1 MEQFTDKETF
11 MKTIKNLMV
20 AAMVLFTGNAM
31 AQKLSADA
39 IEIEAGGEADLV
51 VSFTS
56 EQNLT
61 AAQFTIVLP
70 EGISIKKNGKRYVAA
85 LGEDIE
91 DDYEWKIKNGDTGQ
105 IVLITRVDNTSPALT
120 SGVDLITLTLVTEET
135 ATLGDKQ
142 ATISGITF
150 SQNGTSVAGNADFN
164 VTITVFVK
172 NETVISVSGGA
183 TSTFGQAL
191 AEPSVT
197 VTQGYDGVLSY
208 KSSNGNIVKVATD
221 GKLTAIGAGTA
232 TITISGTETAHW
244 KAPAPVT
251 YNVQIDKASIT
262 PAVTISGWTYGEAA
276 NTPAVTGNTGNGTVT
291 YQYKVKDANDN
302 TYSETVPTDANN
314 YTVKAIVEAT
324 ANYKGGETT
333 ADFTIARKSV
343 TTTMIQAIADQ
354 VYNGNALTP
363 AITVKD
369 GNSTLALNTDYTVT
383 YTNNTN
389 AGTATVT
396 ITGQG
401 NYKDTASKTFTI
413 SAKTLTKDM
422 VDDIENQVFNGSALQ
437 PKPVV
442 KDGNKTLAEG
452 TDYTVTYTNNTNP
465 GTATITITGKGNYQG
480 TVTTQ
485 FVIKVEGDA
494 NDDDKVDV
502 SDIDT
507 VIEYVDETVTVVNK
521 AADVNNDGF
530 INVADIDYIIERI
543 N

>member
-1 MEQFTDKETF
+1 M
-11 MKTIKNLMV
+11 
-20 AAMVLFTGNAM
+20 
-31 AQKLSADA
+31 
-39 IEIEAGGEADLV
+39 
-51 VSFTS
+51 
-56 EQNLT
+56 
-61 AAQFTIVLP
+61 
-70 EGISIKKNGKRYVAA
+70 
-85 LGEDIE
+85 
-91 DDYEWKIKNGDTGQ
+91 
-105 IVLITRVDNTSPALT
+105 
-120 SGVDLITLTLVTEET
+120 
-135 ATLGDKQ
+135 
-142 ATISGITF
+142 
-150 SQNGTSVAGNADFN
+150 
-164 VTITVFVK
+164 
-172 NETVISVSGGA
+172 
-183 TSTFGQAL
+183 
-191 AEPSVT
+191 
-197 VTQGYDGVLSY
+197 
-208 KSSNGNIVKVATD
+208 ATD

>member
-61 AAQFTIVLP
+61 AAQFTIALP
-70 EGISIKKNGKRYVAA
+70 EGISIKKKGKKYVAA

-120 SGVDLITLTLVTEET
+120 SGIDLITLTLVAEET
-135 ATLGDKQ
+135 ATLGEAQ
-142 ATISGITF
+142 ATISSITF
-150 SQNGTSVAGNADFN
+150 SQNGISVAGNANFN
-164 VTITVFVK
+164 VTITVFEK
-172 NETVISVSGGA
+172 NETVISVSEGA
-183 TSTFGQAL
+183 TCTFGQAL

-208 KSSNGNIVKVATD
+208 ESSDEKVVKVAND
-221 GKLTAIGAGTA
+221 GKLTVVGAGSA
-232 TITISGTETAHW
+232 TITISGTETTHW
-244 KAPAPVT
+244 LAPTPVT

-262 PAVTISGWTYGEAA
+262 PAVTINGWTYGQAA
-276 NTPAVTGNTGNGTVT
+276 NTPTVTGNTGNGDVT

-314 YTVKAIVEAT
+314 YTVKAIVATT
-324 ANYKGGETT
+324 ANYQGGEAT
-333 ADFTIARKSV
+333 ADFTI
-343 TTTMIQAIADQ
+343 
-354 VYNGNALTP
+354 
-363 AITVKD
+363 
-369 GNSTLALNTDYTVT
+369 
-383 YTNNTN
+383 
-389 AGTATVT
+389 
-396 ITGQG
+396 
-401 NYKDTASKTFTI
+401 
-413 SAKTLTKDM
+413 SAKALAEEM
-422 VDDIENQVFNGSALQ
+422 VEEIGEQIYTGSALQ

-442 KDGNKTLAEG
+442 KDGSNTLVEG
-452 TDYTVTYTNNTNP
+452 TDYTVVYTDNTNP
-465 GTATITITGKGNYQG
+465 GTATVTITGKGNYQG
-480 TVTTQ
+480 TVTRQ
-485 FVIKVEGDA
+485 FTIKVQGDA
-494 NDDDKVDV
+494 NGDGDVDV

-507 VIEYVDETVTVVNK
+507 IIEHVDETVTIVNK
-521 AADVNNDGF
+521 GADVNNDDV
-530 INVADIDYIIERI
+530 IDVADIDYVIERI